1 MMNLNEKLIS
11 GLQSPV
17 FDDVEAKFEKEK
29 EFGKR
34 LYATAW
40 LVEIM
45 AASLGLLIGFFVA
58 FDAYY
63 KHAERDLSTFLN
75 ALMGAMPFLLIAV
88 IEPTKIP
95 LAGGLYKVKSIG
107 WKFLILISL
116 IGLTT
121 VTFETM
127 FTGLE
132 RQLTNVTLTVT
143 EGKNEIRDLNS
154 KIAELEQSI
163 SDIEAINIA
172 DQTEEWN
179 IKITTSQEQLE
190 TRISNID
197 GIFEAQQDDL
207 LQQIA
212 TYEFEKNR
220 IIEDFK
226 SSQNLKLIALSDPIN
241 EIELQINEKISSI
254 SSLNDQL
261 EEIRSSNGFNESI
274 ARLNDDIQ
282 NLRNRINQVE
292 NLFNSGEVQSIKQMQ
307 AIIGVTQDGNVG
319 PATRRNLQSWIAQ
332 QSELIDEKNQEIDQF
347 RNLNRSN
354 TEVEI
359 QRLNDRISLLENEL
373 SSLRENLEEKNSEL
387 SNARLAQAEMGV
399 PDEITHMQTEE
410 IRSLRADVENLRTNH
425 ADEINRIVHDSQITQ
440 QEYED
445 ARASIET
452 QLTEQKRSV
461 PELRSQLHSYR
472 SSVIELTRQLRSEAM
487 TSQIY
492 RFAQKYGGYEDI
504 LDVQEEDLSLI
515 ASIWFGSIA
524 LICAVVGTIL
534 ALISHIMTDP
544 DAFVEKQKNR
554 HGSKFSRS
562 LRKLALALRKKLL
575 QKPKV
580 VKIEVPTEV
589 EKEIEVIKFVE
600 KEVEKIIEI
609 TKEVFVP
616 ELIPIPI
623 YLREGVDIESE
634 MIKVNNHYADV
645 NRRFESIAT
654 NTGSALSKKEN
665 DKNGSD

>member
-1 MMNLNEKLIS
+1 MMNLNEKLIN

-75 ALMGAMPFLLIAV
+75 ALMGALPFLLIAV

-107 WKFLILISL
+107 WKFLIFISL

-143 EGKNEIRDLNS
+143 EGKNEIRDFNS

-163 SDIEAINIA
+163 INIEAINIA

-179 IKITTSQEQLE
+179 IKIATSQEQLE
-190 TRISNID
+190 TRIRNVD
-197 GIFEAQQDDL
+197 DIFEEQQDDL
-207 LQQIA
+207 LQQISA
-212 TYEFEKNR
+212 YESEKNE
-220 IIEDFK
+220 IIEDYK
-226 SSQNLKLIALSDPIN
+226 SSQNLKLIALSEPIN
-241 EIELQINEKISSI
+241 EIQLQINEKISSI
-254 SSLNDQL
+254 NILNDQI
-261 EEIRSSNGFNESI
+261 EEIRSSNGSDENI
-274 ARLNDDIQ
+274 IRLNDDIQ
-282 NLRNRINQVE
+282 NLRTRINQVE
-292 NLFNSGEVQSIKQMQ
+292 NLFNSEEVQSIKQMQ

-319 PATRRNLQSWIAQ
+319 PATRRNLQSWISQ
-332 QSELIDEKNQEIDQF
+332 QNELIDEKYQEIDQY
-347 RNLNRSN
+347 RNLNQSN
-354 TEVEI
+354 RESEI
-359 QRLNDRISLLENEL
+359 QQLNDRLLLLENEL
-373 SSLRENLEEKNSEL
+373 RLLRENLEEKNSEL
-387 SNARLAQAEMGV
+387 SNARLAQAEIGV
-399 PDEITHMQTEE
+399 PDEITQTQTEE
-410 IRSLRADVENLRTNH
+410 IRSLRSDVENLRINH
-425 ADEINRIVHDSQITQ
+425 ADEINRIVHDTQLIQ
-440 QEYED
+440 QEYEN
-445 ARASIET
+445 ARATIET

-461 PELRSQLHSYR
+461 PELRSQLHNFR

-504 LDVQEEDLSLI
+504 LDVKEEDLSLI

-562 LRKLALALRKKLL
+562 LRKLVLALRKKFL

-580 VKIEVPTEV
+580 ITIEVPTEV
-589 EKEIEVIKFVE
+589 EKEIEIIKFVD
-600 KEVEKIIEI
+600 KEVEKIIET

-634 MIKVNNHYADV
+634 MIKFNNHYADV
-645 NRRFESIAT
+645 NRRFENVAT
-654 NTGSALSKKEN
+654 TTGSALSKQKN
-665 DKNGSD
+665 DDSTDD